1 MSKDMKISLVPKS
14 QKCFYMLFFLC
25 TVFLYAFSLFQLK
38 LSYGSGLESV
48 KRAFNFILRMLRFDF
63 MEWQDILYAALES
76 ISVAVLATII
86 SSILAFLISFLAATN
101 VSPKGLPLVIKGL
114 CASIRAVPTLIWAL
128 IFVSYIG
135 LGPFAGV
142 LGLCFHSF
150 AYLVKAFSQSIEEVN
165 EGSLEAMKATG
176 SSWLQTMARGVV
188 PGIKTSVISWTAMR
202 FEINIAQ
209 SSILGLVGAGGIGHE
224 LSLYM
229 RMFDFE
235 KAGFVLL
242 VIFFMSFTVEMAFNK
257 LKINVDR
264 IGSNQ
269 NNRVRKSVK

>member
-1 MSKDMKISLVPKS
+1 MKMSLVS
-14 QKCFYMLFFLC
+14 NGQKYTYLLILLGMI
-25 TVFLYAFSLFQLK
+25 FLYSFSLFQLK
-38 LSYGSGLESV
+38 LSYSSGLESIS
-48 KRAFNFILRMLRFDF
+48 KAFGFFLRMLHFNFTD
-63 MEWQDILYAALES
+63 WKDILLAAVES

-86 SSILAFLISFLAATN
+86 SSILAFFVSFLAATN
-101 VSPKGLPLVIKGL
+101 VSVKGVPLFIKGF

-128 IFVSYIG
+128 IFVAYIG

-150 AYLVKAFSQSIEEVN
+150 AYLVKAYSQSIEEVN
-165 EGSLEAMKATG
+165 AGCLEAMKATG

-188 PGIKTSVISWTAMR
+188 PTIKTSIISWTALR

-242 VIFFMSFTVEMAFNK
+242 VIFFTSFTVEMTFNR
-257 LKINVDR
+257 LKINVDK
-264 IGSNQ
+264 NLF
-269 NNRVRKSVK
+269 KSK

>member
-1 MSKDMKISLVPKS
+1 VNMDSKDMKISLVPRR
-14 QKCFYMLFFLC
+14 QKHFYSLFLLC
-25 TVFLYAFSLFQLK
+25 AVLLYAFSLFQLK
-38 LSYGSGLESV
+38 LSYGSGLESIQ
-48 KRAFNFILRMLRFDF
+48 KAFSFMIRMLTFNFTD
-63 MEWQDILYAALES
+63 WQDILYAALES

-86 SSILAFLISFLAATN
+86 SSILAFLLGFIAATN
-101 VSPKGLPLVIKGL
+101 VSTKGFPFVIKGL
-114 CASIRAVPTLIWAL
+114 CAFVRAVPTLVWAL
-128 IFVSYIG
+128 IFVAYIG

-142 LGLCFHSF
+142 LGLCIHSF

-176 SSWLQTMARGVV
+176 SSWLQTMAGGVV
-188 PGIKTSVISWTAMR
+188 PTIKTSVISWTAMR

-242 VIFFMSFTVEMAFNK
+242 VIFFMSFAVEMTFNK
-257 LKINVDR
+257 LKINVDKL
-264 IGSNQ
+264 Q
-269 NNRVRKSVK
+269 K